1 MTRIQPAPSR
11 QRSGAAHLAI
21 ALLAGGTLAGT
32 LAGGAGPAAASA
44 VRASAVRATA
54 VRASA
59 DRAAAA
65 PACDRWSVV
74 RPPDPALA
82 LDDLFGVAVLS
93 ARNIWAVGDDA
104 AADNAGAPYKSL
116 IVHWNGQSWKKVP
129 SPSPGIGSTYLT
141 SVTAV
146 SSSNIWAAGDYS
158 TQSGDFASNKTLMLH
173 WNGRAWRQVKTP
185 SPGSFANDL
194 STVRRVSANSV
205 WAVGADA
212 GSNFHDKSLIL
223 HWNGR
228 AWSTVRSP
236 NPGKLNNSLGG
247 LAVVSAK
254 SIWTT
259 EDYSNSSG
267 TPGTSAIVHWN
278 GRTWSKAAA
287 APAGS
292 DLIDVTASS
301 ARNAWAVGGDKKG
314 LSMALH
320 WNGRAWTRVPTPN
333 VEPGKLINSLESVT
347 AVSPTSAWAVGV
359 AQNVF
364 SVFEGTAMEMH
375 WNGRK
380 WSRMKSPAPGA
391 NSALFGI
398 QATSAVS
405 PWAVGEYGNSDTVQ
419 RTLVFRCR

>member
-1 MTRIQPAPSR
+1 MTRIQHAARRLR
-11 QRSGAAHLAI
+11 QRPCAAHLAI

-32 LAGGAGPAAASA
+32 LAGGDGPASASA
-44 VRASAVRATA
+44 VRASAVRAA
-54 VRASA
+54 V
-59 DRAAAA
+59 A
-65 PACDRWSVV
+65 PACERWSVV

-116 IVHWNGQSWKKVP
+116 IVHWNGKSWKKVP
-129 SPSPGIGSTYLT
+129 SPNPGIGSTYLT
-141 SVTAV
+141 SVTAA

-158 TQSGDFASNKTLMLH
+158 TQSADFASNKTLM
-173 WNGRAWRQVKTP
+173 
-185 SPGSFANDL
+185 
-194 STVRRVSANSV
+194 
-205 WAVGADA
+205 
-212 GSNFHDKSLIL
+212 L

-267 TPGTSAIVHWN
+267 APGTSAIVHWN
-278 GRTWSKAAA
+278 GRTWSKSAA
-287 APAGS
+287 APSGS

-301 ARNAWAVGGDKKG
+301 AKNAWAVGGDKKG

-320 WNGRAWTRVPTPN
+320 WNGRAWRRVPTPS
-333 VEPGKLINSLESVT
+333 VQPGKLINSLESVT

-364 SVFEGTAMEMH
+364 SVFEGTAVEMH

-380 WSRMKSPAPGA
+380 WSRMKSQAPGA
-391 NSALFGI
+391 NSALFGS